1 MATGQLS
8 TTGKS
13 ILAREARGRR
23 IQPRKPEPESKQV
36 PIQVM
41 VPESVRRQVAMMSAE
56 RGESIR
62 TVVLRALRG
71 IGISI
76 EDSELVDRRGRRG
89 QPGGNSN
96 GQI

>member
-8 TTGKS
+8 TTAKN
-13 ILAREARGRR
+13 ILARARGRR
-23 IQPRKPEPESKQV
+23 IQARKAEPEIKQV

-76 EDSELVDRRGRRG
+76 EDSQLVDRRGRRR